1 MLNYIKSELYRAGH
15 SKEIH
20 GAAMGLLGMIFF
32 MNLILGLMKRL
43 EHFRYGITSFSYSM
57 VVSMPMLYCYVAFC
71 VAIMLYEGDRRN
83 GTLGNSVSY
92 GLSRLEIFLGKC
104 TVAFVTSLALLAL
117 ALPVYIGSAV
127 LLLDNA
133 GPTTVREFLTEI
145 PAVSLVALAALC
157 FGVLLLETCDKLLHG
172 MLLWLAVMVFL
183 PKILLLAGLY
193 FSDTSETLLNI
204 ALWLPVNFFS
214 QGVQVNMSQCSVLW
228 STPEGMGRCLIAGG
242 TGILVIGVMA
252 VLALRKKEV

>member
-43 EHFRYGITSFSYSM
+43 DHFRYGTTSFSYSM
-57 VVSMPMLYCYVAFC
+57 VVSMPMLYCYVAFY

-92 GLSRLEIFLGKC
+92 GLSRLEIFIGKC
-104 TVAFVTSLALLAL
+104 MVAFAASLALLSL

-145 PAVSLVALAALC
+145 PAVSLVALAALF
-157 FGVLLLETCDKLLHG
+157 FGILLLEICDKLLHWI
-172 MLLWLAVMVFL
+172 LLWLAVMVFL

-193 FSDTSETLLNI
+193 FSERFELLLEI

-214 QGVQVNMSQCSVLW
+214 QGVQVNMSRCSVLW
-228 STPEGMGRCLIAGG
+228 STPGGMGRCLIAGG
-242 TGILVIGVMA
+242 AGILVVAVAA

>member
-15 SKEIH
+15 SREIH

-57 VVSMPMLYCYVAFC
+57 VVSMPMLYCYVAYF
-71 VAIMLYEGDRRN
+71 VAIMLYEGDKRN

-92 GLSRLEIFLGKC
+92 GLSRLEIFAGKC
-104 TVAFVTSLALLAL
+104 VVTFATSLVLLLL

-127 LLLDNA
+127 LLLDHA
-133 GPTTVREFLTEI
+133 GPTTIREFLTEI
-145 PAVSLVALAALC
+145 PAVSLVAVAALI
-157 FGVLLLETCDKLLHG
+157 FGILLLEIFDKLHQG
-172 MLLWLAVMVFL
+172 MLLWLAVMIFL
-183 PKILLLAGLY
+183 PKLLLLAGMY
-193 FSDTSETLLNI
+193 FSDTSQALLNI

-214 QGVQVNMSQCSVLW
+214 QGVQVNMSQCVVLW
-228 STPEGMGRCLIAGG
+228 STLEGMCRCLISGG
-242 TGILVIGVMA
+242 VGILIIGITA
-252 VLALRKKEV
+252 VLTLRKKEV

>member
-32 MNLILGLMKRL
+32 MNLILGLMKQL
-43 EHFRYGITSFSYSM
+43 DHFRYGTTSFSYSM
-57 VVSMPMLYCYVAFC
+57 VVSMPMLYCYVAFY

-92 GLSRLEIFLGKC
+92 GLSRLEIFIGKC
-104 TVAFVTSLALLAL
+104 MVAFAASLALLSL

-145 PAVSLVALAALC
+145 PAVSLVALAALF
-157 FGVLLLETCDKLLHG
+157 FGILLLEICDKLLHWI
-172 MLLWLAVMVFL
+172 LLWLAVMVFL

-193 FSDTSETLLNI
+193 FSERFELLLDI
-204 ALWLPVNFFS
+204 ALWLPANFLTAQS
-214 QGVQVNMSQCSVLW
+214 QVNMSECVAIWDTAQ
-228 STPEGMGRCLIAGG
+228 GMAKCLIAGG
-242 TGILVIGVMA
+242 AEIVVFGALGV
-252 VLALRKKEV
+252 VLLRKREL

>member
-57 VVSMPMLYCYVAFC
+57 VVSMPMLYCYVAYC
-71 VAIMLYEGDRRN
+71 VAIMLYEGDKRN

-92 GLSRLEIFLGKC
+92 GLSRLEIFAGKC
-104 TVAFVTSLALLAL
+104 IAAFVTSLALLSL

-133 GPTTVREFLTEI
+133 GPTTIREFLTEI
-145 PAVSLVALAALC
+145 PAVSLVAIAALI
-157 FGVLLLETCDKLLHG
+157 FGVLLLEIFDKLLHSL
-172 MLLWLAVMVFL
+172 LLWLAVIVFL
-183 PKILLLAGLY
+183 PKLLLLAGLY
-193 FSDTSETLLNI
+193 FSEHFEFLLDI

-214 QGVQVNMSQCSVLW
+214 QGIQVNMSQCSVLW
-228 STPEGMGRCLIAGG
+228 STPEGMCRCLISGG
-242 TGILVIGVMA
+242 AGILIIGILA
-252 VLALRKKEV
+252 ILALRKKDI